1 MPLLVMCQFYQT
13 DTKGPISF
21 PEKGVWGRRRHCN

>member
-1 MPLLVMCQFYQT
+1 VSVLSDSVMS
-13 DTKGPISF
+13 DTKVPISF